1 MLHLWQSVAEGG
13 KLVPSPVTAMSSCEL
28 VSLAEVTEAGFA
40 AGVALTS
47 EFFFARV
54 S

>member
-1 MLHLWQSVAEGG
+1 MMTRAFVLHLWQSVAEGG

-40 AGVALTS
+40 TDGAPW
-47 EFFFARV
+47 
-54 S
+54 